1 MIGWGV
7 AVIILLA
14 SAAYILWSRSN
25 HQRHLEQVTGDHAN
39 RMIEVR
45 SEAEKRVDRIERASS
60 LDQARAHHRLVKEI
74 LPALDALEEA
84 AHYAEDVGLELV
96 SKRFDEA
103 LAKHNVTRIQPER
116 GESFDPALHEAIEKS
131 PADVPNNSVSMVHR
145 VGWRD
150 GDVVLRPAMVSVS
163 SGPQTP
169 EHVPE
174 ASQNEEDGVVT
185 SQDSIDHV
193 P

>member
-1 MIGWGV
+1 MIGWAV
-7 AVIILLA
+7 AAVILLA

-45 SEAEKRVDRIERASS
+45 TEAEKRVDRIERASS

-74 LPALDALEEA
+74 LPALDALDEA
-84 AHYAEDVGLELV
+84 AHYAQDVGLELV
-96 SKRFDEA
+96 SKRFDDA
-103 LAKHNVTRIQPER
+103 LAKHNVTRIQPNR
-116 GESFDPALHEAIEKS
+116 GEAFDPAFHEAIEKS
-131 PADVPNNSVSMVHR
+131 PADVPNNCVSKLHR

-150 GDVVLRPAMVSVS
+150 GEVVLRPAMVSVS
-163 SGPQTP
+163 SGPQ
-169 EHVPE
+169 
-174 ASQNEEDGVVT
+174 ASEDSPNAAENEDDEVVT